1 MNRTT
6 DNMQDKTPYG
16 AHDEN
21 DADMK
26 LNFFLDNCT
35 PFEINT
41 DKIKLRT
48 YRKIHEYDKKMQRRR
63 IIVRTVSAAAC
74 LLLAFVVAV
83 CLYNSRVAS
92 TSPLASGEHAV
103 AKSSEK
109 LEKFVVPVGQ
119 TRTLVLSDG
128 IKIIANSRSRI
139 LYPKTFSGSIREV
152 YVDGEAYFD
161 VAHNASKP
169 FIVHGDG
176 FALKVLGTRFNV
188 NNYRGKQARIVL
200 LNGSVEVTTGK
211 SNKVNMRPDE
221 QLLLSDGNI
230 DSLTSVDT
238 SDCTSWIDG
247 IIVLDGETIVQTASR
262 IENFYGISIVCAPSL
277 SDVRL
282 YGKLEL
288 KKDVTDVLK
297 VITRLSG
304 TKFRKTDNTI
314 SITR

>member
-1 MNRTT
+1 
-6 DNMQDKTPYG
+6 
-16 AHDEN
+16 
-21 DADMK
+21 
-26 LNFFLDNCT
+26 
-35 PFEINT
+35 
-41 DKIKLRT
+41 
-48 YRKIHEYDKKMQRRR
+48 
-63 IIVRTVSAAAC
+63 
-74 LLLAFVVAV
+74 
-83 CLYNSRVAS
+83 
-92 TSPLASGEHAV
+92 
-103 AKSSEK
+103 
-109 LEKFVVPVGQ
+109 
-119 TRTLVLSDG
+119 
-128 IKIIANSRSRI
+128 
-139 LYPKTFSGSIREV
+139 
-152 YVDGEAYFD
+152 
-161 VAHNASKP
+161 
-169 FIVHGDG
+169 
-176 FALKVLGTRFNV
+176 
-188 NNYRGKQARIVL
+188 
-200 LNGSVEVTTGK
+200 
-211 SNKVNMRPDE
+211 MRPDE